1 MKKSKKLQIKKI
13 IIKFK
18 AYIKMDKK
26 IIKFDDTEIE
36 EYNFN
41 QLKALSR

>member
-26 IIKFDDTEIE
+26 NHKI
-36 EYNFN
+36 
-41 QLKALSR
+41 